1 MKRELIKFFSRKSTY
16 IAILLAI
23 VSFCFYSIWLTKQAK
38 SAYDI
43 SSYLGDYAN
52 IEELQQ
58 KYQNELDSFDEYKA
72 EYEEYGFDL
81 EPIYDV
87 HAIYEY
93 LLDNYMESDEASLL
107 KFACLYESR
116 DSLCVML
123 SLNNG
128 AVIIMFVLMAFLSMA
143 FFSNDFFEKKH
154 RLIYAGKNR
163 MKIMT
168 SKFKAYMFV
177 VVAFWIIFGALGAI
191 FNYVFSEHIP
201 NVLMEINGNVF
212 SMPIFLFG
220 LVEFASYFIQLLPFA
235 IAFYFIAV
243 LVRND
248 VGAGILDV
256 ILFVFVYIVTRLFSP
271 VYMTIMGVAPFYN
284 LGMEFSTV
292 SEWLMSYG
300 IEVGLVLLITVV
312 SINVFKKADLH

>member
-16 IAILLAI
+16 VAILLAI
-23 VSFCFYSIWLTKQAK
+23 VSFCFYSIWLTQQAK

-43 SSYLGDYAN
+43 SSYLGNYAN
-52 IEELQQ
+52 REELQQ
-58 KYQNELDSFDEYKA
+58 KYQNELDSFDDYKA

-93 LLDNYMESDEASLL
+93 LLDNYMESDEATVL
-107 KFACLYESR
+107 KYSCLYESR

-154 RLIYAGKNR
+154 RFLYAGKNR
-163 MKIMT
+163 MKIMA
-168 SKFKAYMFV
+168 SKFKAYMLV
-177 VVAFWIIFGALGAI
+177 VVAFWIVFSMLGAI
-191 FNYVFSEHIP
+191 FCYVFSEHIP

-220 LVEFASYFIQLLPFA
+220 MVEFVSCFVQLLPFG
-235 IAFYFIAV
+235 IAFYFIGV
-243 LVRND
+243 WVRND
-248 VGAGILDV
+248 VAAGIIDV

-271 VYMTIMGVAPFYN
+271 IYMNIMGVAPFYN
-284 LGMEFSTV
+284 IGMEFSTV
-292 SEWLMSYG
+292 GEWLISYG
-300 IEVGLVLLITVV
+300 IEVGVISLISIVA
-312 SINVFKKADLH
+312 INVFKKADLH

>member
-58 KYQNELDSFDEYKA
+58 KYQNELDSFEENKA

-93 LLDNYMESDEASLL
+93 LIDNYMESDEASLL
-107 KFACLYESR
+107 KFASLYESR

-123 SLNNG
+123 SLYNG
-128 AVIIMFVLMAFLSMA
+128 AVIIMFVLIAFLSMT

-154 RLIYAGKNR
+154 RFIYAGKNR
-163 MKIMT
+163 MKIMA
-168 SKFKAYMFV
+168 SKFKAYMLV
-177 VVAFWIIFGALGAI
+177 VVACWIIFGVLGAI

-220 LVEFASYFIQLLPFA
+220 LVEFASYFIQLIPFA

-256 ILFVFVYIVTRLFSP
+256 ILFLFVYIVTRLFSP

-292 SEWLMSYG
+292 GEWLLSYG